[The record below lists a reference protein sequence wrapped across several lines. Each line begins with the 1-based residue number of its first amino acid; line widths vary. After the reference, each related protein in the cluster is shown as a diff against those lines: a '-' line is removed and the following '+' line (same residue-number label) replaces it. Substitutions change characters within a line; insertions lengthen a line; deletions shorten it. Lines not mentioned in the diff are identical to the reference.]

1 MVEAEERPVVV
12 AVALG
17 ALAARHLLPRPRRD
31 MPEEGVG
38 TLGGAT
44 EGHAVVA
51 GDRQH
56 IADLARLQLS
66 PQPGVG
72 AVDLVTSNP
81 RRRDLDVQRTRDHP
95 GGQRRLGRKPDLVGN
110 ADGLQALGIVG
121 P

>member
-17 ALAARHLLPRPRRD
+17 AGAARHLLPRPRRD